1 MAIYITSSY
10 NKSTSSLYN
19 LLSFY
24 EFNYSNFTSSDDQTE
39 GSFSFSK
46 ALSDSSC
53 DSFLNIPLGKIML
66 SHTKA
71 FYDMHSRATI

>member
-1 MAIYITSSY
+1 MSSTIPILHHLMI
-10 NKSTSSLYN
+10 KLKVAAPFQK
-19 LLSFY
+19 LC
-24 EFNYSNFTSSDDQTE
+24 
-39 GSFSFSK
+39 
-46 ALSDSSC
+46 DSSC